1 MASRHTSQDFNF
13 QYYVDRVKQKE
24 MHWHVFVKLMED
36 LLYSDVKRLKYLNAI
51 LLTELTV
58 SYSVMDQL
66 KYLNVILMGK
76 FKDFIQIDDVIEVS
90 GNTNLEVDHDL
101 NDEKI
106 KELSSDGEIQISGRR
121 KNEIQE
127 NFDLSIHKFK
137 DFINIEDDT
146 EISEN
151 EDAAELDYDFNKDS
165 TEVGEYEN
173 MEFNHDLN
181 DETIKEI
188 HSDRKN
194 EKQENNFIKL
204 DDDVQES
211 ENEDCEES
219 DESTIDHDTNYQ
231 TKKDISIA
239 RENEE
244 YENFESSII
253 SNKISIA
260 SKSKGHKDC
269 NCKSCGKSFSLPGT

>member
-24 MHWHVFVKLMED
+24 MHWHVFVKLVED
-36 LLYSDVKRLKYLNAI
+36 LSYLDVKRLKYLNAI

-90 GNTNLEVDHDL
+90 RNTNLEVDHDL
-101 NDEKI
+101 NDKEI

-151 EDAAELDYDFNKDS
+151 EDAAELDYDFNEDS
-165 TEVGEYEN
+165 LEVGEYEN

-219 DESTIDHDTNYQ
+219 DESTIDHDTNNQ

-253 SNKISIA
+253 SNKISIG

-269 NCKSCGKSFSLPGT
+269 NCKSCGKSFSLP